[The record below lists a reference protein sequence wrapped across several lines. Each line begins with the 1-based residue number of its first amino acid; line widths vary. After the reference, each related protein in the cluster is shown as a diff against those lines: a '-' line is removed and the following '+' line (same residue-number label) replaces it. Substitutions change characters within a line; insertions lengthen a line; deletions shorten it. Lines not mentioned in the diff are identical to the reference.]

1 MYKLGPISLSFNL
14 SFVVH
19 RRVGVDGPHRI
30 NGRIVSLS
38 LVKNINV
45 LHVE

>member
-14 SFVVH
+14 SFVFH
-19 RRVGVDGPHRI
+19 RRVIVDGPLRI

-38 LVKNINV
+38 LVENINV
-45 LHVE
+45 LYVE

>member
-1 MYKLGPISLSFNL
+1 MYRQGPISLSFKL
-14 SFVVH
+14 SFVFH

-38 LVKNINV
+38 LVENINV